1 MDKGFQR
8 GLKIW
13 LGCTLFF
20 LFAPII
26 VIILM
31 SFNQTDYGRFP
42 FVFTTQWYTYL
53 FTKSELL
60 GAFTLSLIFASCV
73 AAAAI
78 IIGTITS
85 LGMQHMKPR
94 SVKRYNSMMQL
105 PITIPWLVQA
115 ISILLILNLIGVGRS
130 YIGMFFGNLICV
142 LPYVVML
149 ICGRFSD
156 ADRTPESAARLLG
169 AKPLRV
175 FFDITLPMIMPG
187 ILSGGM
193 MAFMVC
199 FNSFVIQYY
208 LAPFGVR
215 TLPMEIFTLVKTGYK
230 ADLNALATITILISV
245 SMIFLMNKLGYSGS
259 SLFGMN
265 TGSGGDKKK

>member
-1 MDKGFQR
+1 MNKGFHR
-8 GLKIW
+8 GLKLW
-13 LGCTLFF
+13 LGFTLFF

-26 VIILM
+26 VIIVM
-31 SFNQTDYGRFP
+31 SFNETDYGRFP

-53 FTKSELL
+53 FEKSELIS
-60 GAFTLSLIFASCV
+60 AFTLSLVFALCV

-78 IIGTITS
+78 FIGTITS
-85 LGMQHMKPR
+85 LGMQHMTPR
-94 SVKRYNSMMQL
+94 IVKRYNSLIQL
-105 PITIPWLVQA
+105 PIIIPWLVQA
-115 ISILLILNLIGVGRS
+115 ISILLILNLIGIGRS
-130 YIGMFFGNLICV
+130 YVGMFFGNLICV

-156 ADRTPESAARLLG
+156 ADRIPESAARLLG

-230 ADLNALATITILISV
+230 PDLNALATITILISV
-245 SMIFLMNKLGYSGS
+245 LVIFLMNKLGYSGS
-259 SLFGMN
+259 SLFGIN
-265 TGSGGDKKK
+265 AGAGDKKK